1 MRLHR
6 LAFLL
11 VLSAC
16 SAARGQDGMTC
27 PPEPIV
33 DRMSKTAADMVDPKI
48 AFHVAPDGDDG
59 SDGSAAR
66 PFASLERARAAMR
79 GGPVRMTVV
88 AGGTY
93 RLRHSLVLGPDDAG
107 TSYIARRGGAA
118 VLDGAALDSLIVIRD
133 TSHVTISGMTLQQAG
148 AGGAML
154 LERGGGHRVTAN
166 LIRDSV
172 NGIVLSGSGDNT
184 VQGNRI
190 LRSGASAV
198 EAKDGADRNLFDG
211 NSIHTTCAI
220 GTKGGGFFLH
230 GASDNAIIHNLV
242 ENTAGMGIGVLNWD
256 EATISLRNR
265 IRYNI
270 VRHTN
275 RLSYDSGAI
284 YLLGRSHRDMGA
296 VVADNLVDDTGGA
309 RDHSIGIYLD
319 DSTSGVEVTGNV
331 LRNLGTHAVQVHGGD
346 DVVVRNNV
354 FDLGGSSA
362 SVVLFQ
368 SAPADTAPTNTMLG
382 NVVSGNIVL
391 SRRASPVIYES
402 IEGGTPVVRG
412 NLYHSTVGRIVLMDD
427 AAVKDSQPV
436 FADPGFVDSAA
447 GDYRLCSDAA
457 LPFDFRPIELHRMG
471 PRKAADR

>member
-1 MRLHR
+1 M
-6 LAFLL
+6 
-11 VLSAC
+11 
-16 SAARGQDGMTC
+16 
-27 PPEPIV
+27 
-33 DRMSKTAADMVDPKI
+33 AADAIDTGVVI
-48 AFHVAPDGDDG
+48 HVSPNGDDHG
-59 SDGSAAR
+59 DGSSAQ

-79 GGPVRMTVV
+79 GGPVKTTVV
-88 AGGTY
+88 AAGTY
-93 RLRHSLVLGPDDAG
+93 RLPHGLMLGPEDAG
-107 TSYIARRGGAA
+107 TSYIAQRGAAA
-118 VLDGAALDSLIVIRD
+118 VLDGAAADSLIVIHD
-133 TSHVTISGMTLQQAG
+133 TSRVTVSGMTLQQAG
-148 AGGAML
+148 AGGAVL

-172 NGIVLSGSGDNT
+172 NGIMLSGSGDNT
-184 VQGNRI
+184 IRGNRI

-198 EAKDGADRNLFDG
+198 EAKDGAHRNLFDG

-230 GASDNAIIHNLV
+230 GADDNTIIHNLV

-256 EATISLRNR
+256 ETTISLRNR
-265 IRYNI
+265 IQHNI
-270 VRHTN
+270 VRRTN

-296 VVADNLVDDTGGA
+296 VVADNLVDGTGGA

-354 FDLGGSSA
+354 FDLGGGSA

-391 SRRASPVIYES
+391 SQRASPVLYES
-402 IEGGTPVVRG
+402 IEGGVPIVRG
-412 NLYHSTVGRIVLMDD
+412 NLYHSAVGRMALRPD
-427 AAVKDSQPV
+427 AAVVDSQPV
-436 FADPGFVDSAA
+436 FADPGFVESAA
-447 GDYRLCSDAA
+447 GDYHLRPDAAA
-457 LPFDFRPIELHRMG
+457 LPFGFRPIDLRRTG
-471 PRKAADR
+471 PRKPLGR